1 MRNTMKSKRAGKHK
15 EGEIFDKNEMVAR
28 CPFKKREKASMIYI
42 FCLFEYSHI

>member
-28 CPFKKREKASMIYI
+28 CPSRLLHWIKARS
-42 FCLFEYSHI
+42 C